1 MASAISNA
9 SFWKDVQ
16 KLRLRVNIRLLTQA
30 TTMTDVNRE
39 RVEAFAAW
47 LLDIG
52 DGTLNGPDDSIEIP
66 DGKVDIDNVY

>member
-1 MASAISNA
+1 
-9 SFWKDVQ
+9 
-16 KLRLRVNIRLLTQA
+16 
-30 TTMTDVNRE
+30 MTDVNRE